1 MDWTKKDAEK
11 YELIFQMLKKEI
23 YEIVEN
29 KIINMLEKNEEEI

>member
-1 MDWTKKDAEK
+1 MSGEK

-29 KIINMLEKNEEEI
+29 KILNRSESKVEEV